1 VPTEADLQRLVS
13 NFASEAKALCE
24 KAAREVL
31 ALERPEH
38 AAAARRARDDLVRH
52 LHTLKGS
59 AATLGLTDVKEIA
72 HRLEALVEGGEG
84 PLDAGAVDLF
94 LRALDSSLV
103 RVRAHASGD
112 AAALPPVEPLLESLD
127 QLLSTPAPGDA
138 DAAAEVTP
146 TPARPPAGPA
156 PAPAVEP
163 EDESW
168 RVSHGHV
175 ASLSGVSDR
184 LRELRLR
191 VIDRR
196 REARVQLEAME
207 VRPPSVVEVRALLER
222 VESVLTTVADDAEVV
237 AGDLDD
243 ALKSISTLPIS
254 TALETLQR
262 AARDAARAT
271 GKEAQL
277 SAVGGELMVDRRLLD
292 ELRGPLIHL
301 VRNAVDHGLEPPHAR
316 ERAGKARVGALV
328 IRAEL
333 RGNQLTLEVG
343 DDGGGLDHRAIRATA
358 VQRGL
363 LGAAEVEALSP
374 ETLEQLIFRPGF
386 STRKDAS
393 DLSGRGVGLD
403 VVATQVRRLG
413 GTVAVKSVAG
423 QGTQIRL
430 VLPSRTGSAPVLP
443 LAVGDALVGLPVV
456 SVETVSRVQPR
467 HVHRTARALHVE
479 VEGQMVP
486 LQDLG
491 GLLKVRHPVVLEE
504 QTLVV
509 ARHLSTRF
517 ALVVDEV
524 REHQDLSIRVLPE
537 EVRSLAAY
545 QGLAVLAG
553 GALLPVLEPA
563 WVAAAVAGREMAMPE
578 AGEGRALVVD
588 DSLTARAFHRAILEA
603 AGYQVHLAASG
614 AQALEHLRRARYD
627 AVICDLAMAE
637 MDGLQLTRAV
647 RELHGGATVP
657 VLVVSAHE
665 EEAARARALQAGAD
679 AFLTKR
685 ECATGRL
692 PAEVAA
698 AIARRRGAA

>member
-1 VPTEADLQRLVS
+1 MPTEADLQRLVS

-31 ALERPEH
+31 SLERPDDD
-38 AAAARRARDDLVRH
+38 AAARRARDDLARH

-127 QLLSTPAPGDA
+127 QLLSSPPPGDA

-146 TPARPPAGPA
+146 TPARPPAG

-343 DDGGGLDHRAIRATA
+343 DDGGGLDHGAIRATA

-363 LGAAEVEALSP
+363 LSAAEVEALSP
-374 ETLEQLIFRPGF
+374 ETVEQLIFRPGF

-443 LAVGDALVGLPVV
+443 LAVGDALVGLP
-456 SVETVSRVQPR
+456 
-467 HVHRTARALHVE
+467 
-479 VEGQMVP
+479 
-486 LQDLG
+486 
-491 GLLKVRHPVVLEE
+491 
-504 QTLVV
+504 
-509 ARHLSTRF
+509 
-517 ALVVDEV
+517 
-524 REHQDLSIRVLPE
+524 
-537 EVRSLAAY
+537 
-545 QGLAVLAG
+545 
-553 GALLPVLEPA
+553 
-563 WVAAAVAGREMAMPE
+563 
-578 AGEGRALVVD
+578 
-588 DSLTARAFHRAILEA
+588 
-603 AGYQVHLAASG
+603 
-614 AQALEHLRRARYD
+614 
-627 AVICDLAMAE
+627 
-637 MDGLQLTRAV
+637 
-647 RELHGGATVP
+647 
-657 VLVVSAHE
+657 
-665 EEAARARALQAGAD
+665 
-679 AFLTKR
+679 
-685 ECATGRL
+685 
-692 PAEVAA
+692 
-698 AIARRRGAA
+698 